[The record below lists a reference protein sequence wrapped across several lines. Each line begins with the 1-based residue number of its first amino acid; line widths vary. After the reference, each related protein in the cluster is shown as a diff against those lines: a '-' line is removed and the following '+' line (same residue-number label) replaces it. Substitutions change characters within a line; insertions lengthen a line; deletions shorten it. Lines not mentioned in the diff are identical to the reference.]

1 MRKKDQRKGRI
12 PAESGQSL
20 IEMALMLPFL
30 LLLSLGVIEL
40 GRFAYLGILV
50 GNAAHA
56 GAFYGSH
63 VGTALNGTGI
73 QQAAVNDFLSNGQPS
88 SALAV
93 TSFAECGCDSA
104 GTILAPS
111 GYTLQLACS
120 PPAGTSVAPSSLC
133 PAASRWAITVS
144 VTATGNFCSLFNMSW
159 GSAWSLPGSCP
170 GGNSSAPGANPL
182 TVSRTSTM
190 RLGDAP

>member
-1 MRKKDQRKGRI
+1 MKHNRKRRL

-20 IEMALMLPFL
+20 VEVALMLPFL
-30 LLLSLGVIEL
+30 LLLAFGVIEI
-40 GRFAYLGILV
+40 GRYAYIAILV

-56 GAFYGSH
+56 GAFYGAH
-63 VGTALNGTGI
+63 VNTALNGPGI
-73 QQAAVNDFLSNGQPS
+73 QQAAANDFVSNGQAA
-88 SALAV
+88 SALTV

-120 PPAGTSVAPSSLC
+120 PPAGTSTPPSSLC

-144 VTATGNFCSLFNMSW
+144 VNATGNFCSLFNVAW
-159 GSAWSLPGSCP
+159 GNKWSLPGYCP
-170 GGNSSAPGANPL
+170 GGSSTGPGANPL
-182 TVSRTSTM
+182 TINRTSTM
-190 RLGDAP
+190 RVGDAP